1 MELEICATSLTSV
14 RNAAQSGASRVE
26 LCSGYALGGLTPS
39 WGLLQ
44 SSVALKTI
52 PIHCLIRP
60 REGNFCYAPDE
71 VATMCEDIRMAR
83 EVGAAG
89 VVVGA
94 LTPEGALDLPA
105 LEAMMVEAVGL
116 ELSFHRAFDAV
127 QHPEEVI
134 QQLAA
139 MGFRRILSAG
149 AAPSAYEGLAK
160 LKAWETASPKG
171 LAFQPGGGVNTTNCK
186 AFQEAGFKHLH
197 CSAFTPTIPLDT
209 IDPNDPF
216 ALPPGGHS
224 DFETIKKM
232 VSILKIPT

>member
-14 RNAAQSGASRVE
+14 RNAAQAGASRVE

-116 ELSFHRAFDAV
+116 ELSFHRAFDVV
-127 QHPEEVI
+127 QHPEELI

-149 AAPSAYEGLAK
+149 AASSAYEGLAK
-160 LKAWETASPKG
+160 LKAWETATPKG
-171 LAFQPGGGVNTTNCK
+171 LAFQPGGGVNSTN
-186 AFQEAGFKHLH
+186 
-197 CSAFTPTIPLDT
+197 
-209 IDPNDPF
+209 
-216 ALPPGGHS
+216 
-224 DFETIKKM
+224 
-232 VSILKIPT
+232 

>member
-14 RNAAQSGASRVE
+14 RNAAKAGASRVE

-60 REGNFCYAPDE
+60 REGSFCYTPDE
-71 VATMCEDIRMAR
+71 VTTMCEDIRIAH

-89 VVVGA
+89 VVLGA
-94 LTPEGALDLPA
+94 LTLEGALDLSA
-105 LEAMMVEAVGL
+105 LEAMASAAAGL
-116 ELSFHRAFDAV
+116 ELSFHRAFDALH
-127 QHPEEVI
+127 QPE
-134 QQLAA
+134 QAMHQLAT
-139 MGFRRILSAG
+139 MGFKRILSTGG
-149 AAPSAYEGLAK
+149 APTAFEGITQLKVWEATAPE
-160 LKAWETASPKG
+160 G

-186 AFQEAGFKHLH
+186 AFQEAGFKQLH

-224 DFETIKKM
+224 SFETIQEII
-232 VSILKIPT
+232 SILGEPL